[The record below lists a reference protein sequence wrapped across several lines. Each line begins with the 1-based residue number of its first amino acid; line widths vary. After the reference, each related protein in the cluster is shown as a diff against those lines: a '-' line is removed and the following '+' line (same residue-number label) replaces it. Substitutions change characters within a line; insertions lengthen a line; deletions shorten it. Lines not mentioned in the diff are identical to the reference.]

1 MHWEIYYLPA
11 NTGDARGTGLIP
23 GSGRSPGGGN
33 SNPLQY
39 SYLENP
45 VDRGAWRATVHGVAE
60 SPNTTKQL
68 NINNNQG
75 KDRPPKKLR
84 VLQASVDVERCSLW
98 MGLSDSHIKQQQEL
112 MKHIDSKIQAVIK
125 TV

>member
-11 NTGDARGTGLIP
+11 NTGDAGDTGLIP

-45 VDRGAWRATVHGVAE
+45 VDRGAWWVTAHGVAK
-60 SPNTTKQL
+60 SPPTQPSN
-68 NINNNQG
+68 
-75 KDRPPKKLR
+75 
-84 VLQASVDVERCSLW
+84 
-98 MGLSDSHIKQQQEL
+98 
-112 MKHIDSKIQAVIK
+112 
-125 TV
+125 